1 MYNNM
6 SVAVVI
12 PALNEEQSIGMV
24 VRELRSLRNA
34 DTTMVVDDLVVCD
47 NGSSDTTA
55 QRARDAGARVVHEQ
69 QAGYGNACL
78 AAIATLQGPDIIV
91 FIDGDH
97 AFDAAQVTNLLDCI
111 AAGADLAIGSR
122 TLGRPARGALS
133 PGQALGNRIICALIR
148 LLWGQRVTDLGPY
161 RAIRFD
167 AFTGLNMAG
176 YTLRLDRGDAGQGDA
191 AGPGNRRG
199 AGGYA
204 GTHRQVQDQR
214 HPAGRSQG
222 QFTGILCMIAKL
234 RWQQYCQYRYR

>member
-55 QRARDAGARVVHEQ
+55 QRAREAGARVVHEQ
-69 QAGYGNACL
+69 QAGYGSACL
-78 AAIATLQGPDIIV
+78 AAIATLRGPDVIV

-97 AFDAAQVTNLLDCI
+97 AFDAAQVTSLLDCI

-122 TLGRPARGALS
+122 TLGPPGARRFISGPGA
-133 PGQALGNRIICALIR
+133 GQ
-148 LLWGQRVTDLGPY
+148 PHH
-161 RAIRFD
+161 
-167 AFTGLNMAG
+167 
-176 YTLRLDRGDAGQGDA
+176 LRLDPVPVGTT
-191 AGPGNRRG
+191 GNRPG
-199 AGGYA
+199 SVPGH
-204 GTHRQVQDQR
+204 T
-214 HPAGRSQG
+214 
-222 QFTGILCMIAKL
+222 L
-234 RWQQYCQYRYR
+234 